1 MDPVIII
8 AGVVITLLTATP
20 VFLQM
25 RKHPGGL
32 HILFF
37 AEMWERFSYYGMRS
51 LLVFY
56 LTQHFLFT
64 RADATQQYGAYTS
77 LVYLLPLIGGYLAD
91 RFLGTRKAVAFGAL
105 LLVAGHT
112 AMAIEGAPSREVL
125 RVAERE
131 YTFTTEGRG
140 AAAKT
145 WLTVEGER
153 CALNPGA
160 DFTGACTLRAES
172 RETGVV
178 AADGTP
184 ETQTFILFS
193 GVPAAAGLP
202 AEMDAAQWESA
213 RSVEGR
219 EPLFVSIFYIALS
232 LIIMGVGFLK
242 ANISTM
248 VGQLYPTGD
257 PRRDPGFTLYY
268 FGINLGAF
276 WATILCGGLSQAYG
290 WWAGFGL
297 AGLLMAVGY
306 IVFVRGRLLFF
317 TPGPSQLPDHVGR
330 PPSVEALRKPLV
342 GPLSL
347 EHSIYAAGLLG
358 VGLVWL
364 MVQRN
369 ALIGTILSVSSIAII
384 GYLGWLMATKFS
396 KVERDRLLLALILIA
411 LSVVFWTLFE
421 QAGSSLSLFAEDHTQ
436 LGVSGM
442 FEISAEQTQS
452 FNAGFILL
460 FAPVFAWLWAYLGR
474 KNMDFNPGLKFG
486 LALMQVGGAF
496 FFLLLGAQFLDDN
509 YRMPLI
515 FLVLAYMVHTTGELF
530 LSPVGLS
537 MVTRLSPVTVVSTM
551 MAVWFLS
558 SSWAQYLG
566 GIIASWTTVESVG
579 GQVLDRE
586 ASLAAYLNVY
596 FWLGASTVAL
606 GAVLCVASFW
616 LKKLGH
622 GLANDGPIPADETAA
637 AAAAA
642 RSPA

>member
-1 MDPVIII
+1 MDLVII
-8 AGVVITLLTATP
+8 AGIVITLITATP

-25 RKHPGGL
+25 RKHPKGL

-64 RADATQQYGAYTS
+64 RADANMQYGAYTS

-91 RFLGTRKAVAFGAL
+91 RYLGTRKAIAFGAL
-105 LLVAGHT
+105 LLVLGHT
-112 AMAIEGAPSREVL
+112 AMAIEGPPSREVIT
-125 RVAERE
+125 VQGQS
-131 YTFTTEGRG
+131 YTFTTVGRG
-140 AAAKT
+140 AEARTTLDVNGAT
-145 WLTVEGER
+145 
-153 CALNPGA
+153 CMLNPTTNY
-160 DFTGACTLRAES
+160 TGSCSIVAGQ
-172 RETGVV
+172 RETGVTNE
-178 AADGTP
+178 DGTP
-184 ETQTFILFS
+184 VTETFVTFNGF
-193 GVPAAAGLP
+193 PAAAGFP
-202 AEMDAAQWESA
+202 AEMGAAEWESS
-213 RSVEGR
+213 RSVQGR
-219 EPLFVSIFYIALS
+219 DALFVSIFYIALS

-242 ANISTM
+242 ANISSM

-268 FGINLGAF
+268 FGINLGSF
-276 WATILCGGLSQAYG
+276 WATILCGWLNADFG

-297 AGLLMAVGY
+297 AGVLMAVGY
-306 IVFVRGRLLFF
+306 LVFVRGRLLFF
-317 TPGPSQLPDHVGR
+317 TPGPSQLPDDIGR
-330 PPSVEALRKPLV
+330 PPEPEKLRKPLF
-342 GPLSL
+342 GPLST
-347 EHSIYAAGLLG
+347 EHLIYIFGFLG
-358 VGLVWL
+358 VGVVWV
-364 MVQRN
+364 MVQN
-369 ALIGTILSVSSIAII
+369 NTIVGAILSISSVVIL
-384 GYLGWLMATKFS
+384 GYLGVLMATKFS
-396 KVERDRLLLALILIA
+396 REERDRLILALVLIGM
-411 LSVVFWTLFE
+411 SVVFWTLFE
-421 QAGSSLSLFAEDHTQ
+421 QAGSSMALFAEDHTQ
-436 LGVSGM
+436 LEIPGVLA
-442 FEISAEQTQS
+442 ITAEQTQS

-509 YRMPLI
+509 FRMPLI
-515 FLVLAYMVHTTGELF
+515 FLVLAYLVHTTGELF

-537 MVTRLSPVTVVSTM
+537 MVTRLSPATIVSTM

-566 GIIASWTTVESVG
+566 GMIASFTTVESVG

-586 ASLAAYLNVY
+586 ASLKAYLDVY

-606 GAVLCVASFW
+606 GAALCIASFW

-622 GLANDGPIPADETAA
+622 GLANDGPPRTKAIDDVAPRIPAE
-637 AAAAA
+637 
-642 RSPA
+642 